1 MQAPSPQQIVWT
13 SRAVGLTMLV
23 LAVFSVYVV
32 STCYEPPV
40 PPEKLRAL
48 EEGATK
54 DEVLARLG
62 EPSSI
67 EDDGR
72 KWLYS
77 RFMKVR
83 VAQVLFDDDD
93 LLVGRGYTDDEESG
107 NLATHREMPGDATLR
122 HDDRVPSGEAEQGGV
137 TEVIIE

>member
-1 MQAPSPQQIVWT
+1 MQTPSPQQLVWT
-13 SRAVGLTMLV
+13 ARAVGLAMLV

-40 PPEKLRAL
+40 APEKLRAL

-83 VAQVLFDDDD
+83 VAQVVFDEDD
-93 LLVGRGYTDDEESG
+93 LLVERGYTDEEPGAFEAS
-107 NLATHREMPGDATLR
+107 REMPGDAR
-122 HDDRVPSGEAEQGGV
+122 MPQRDRVPGGETEGGGV

>member
-1 MQAPSPQQIVWT
+1 MQTPSPQQLVWT
-13 SRAVGLTMLV
+13 ARAIGLAMLV

-40 PPEKLRAL
+40 DPAKLRAL

-67 EDDGR
+67 EEDGR
-72 KWLYS
+72 KWLYT
-77 RFMKVR
+77 RFLKVR

-93 LLVGRGYTDDEESG
+93 LLVARGYTDDEESG
-107 NLATHREMPGDATLR
+107 DLARHREMPGDMRMR
-122 HDDRVPSGEAEQGGV
+122 HVPSDQSEHGGV